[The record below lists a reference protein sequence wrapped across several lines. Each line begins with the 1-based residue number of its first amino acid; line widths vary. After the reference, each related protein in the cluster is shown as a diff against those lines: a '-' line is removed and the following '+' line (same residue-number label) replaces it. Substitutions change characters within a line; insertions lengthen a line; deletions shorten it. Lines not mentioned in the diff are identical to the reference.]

1 MSYML
6 CKAPN
11 SREFYM
17 AGNVM
22 FSCFGYAP
30 KVDEK
35 MPDKIKGWEAVGVK
49 QYETWREMA
58 DDMEAS
64 GIANIFS
71 PFARDWG

>member
-17 AGNVM
+17 TGERM

-30 KVDEK
+30 SVDENS
-35 MPDKIKGWEAVGVK
+35 PDTITGWTAVGFK
-49 QYETWREMA
+49 EYPTWREMA
-58 DDMEAS
+58 DDMEVC
-64 GIANIFS
+64 GIKNIFA